1 MERMLCLGDLAEK
14 HCSFSFDENGCLRL
28 FFSDHSIVL
37 YKDDDVV
44 VFAGDGDSYPSEAER
59 WVKTH

>member
-1 MERMLCLGDLAEK
+1 MLCLGDLAEK
-14 HCSFSFDENGCLRL
+14 CRSFSFDENGCLRL

-37 YKDDDVV
+37 YKDDDVL
-44 VFAGDGDSYPSEAER
+44 VFTGDGDSSPSEAER